1 MSVVAPRS
9 DDGSGARGPRR
20 WFGWGLLAL
29 VAALLVWV
37 LSQVNAV
44 PRLQEA
50 VKAAWAQVENT
61 YQRRA
66 DLIPN
71 LVETVK
77 GYAQQEKDVL
87 TAVVEARAKAT
98 GTTVVLDPS
107 ADPAQ
112 VQAFEQNQQAL
123 TEALARLLVVVE
135 AYPELK
141 SSEAFL
147 ALQAQLEGTENRI
160 AVARRD
166 FIAAV
171 QDYNT
176 TIRGFPGLIWALIYG
191 AEPLPSF
198 AAQPGAAEAP
208 KVNFTQ

>member
-1 MSVVAPRS
+1 MALAAPATGRS
-9 DDGSGARGPRR
+9 PRR
-20 WFGWGLLAL
+20 WVGLGLLAL
-29 VAALLVWV
+29 LAILLVWV
-37 LSQVNAV
+37 LSQINTV

-50 VKAAWAQVENT
+50 VRAAWAEVENT

-71 LVETVK
+71 LVETVR
-77 GYAQQEKDVL
+77 GFAAQEKDVL

-98 GTTVVLDPS
+98 QAAPPADLAG
-107 ADPAQ
+107 DPAALAAWEES
-112 VQAFEQNQQAL
+112 QAAL
-123 TEALARLLVVVE
+123 GQALARLLVVVE

-141 SSEAFL
+141 SSENFL

-176 TIRGFPGLIWALIYG
+176 AIRTFPGLLWALVYG
-191 AEPLPSF
+191 AQPMATF
-198 AAQPGAAEAP
+198 AAQPGAAAAP
-208 KVNFTQ
+208 KVDLTQ

>member
-1 MSVVAPRS
+1 MSALAPRS
-9 DDGSGARGPRR
+9 GGDSGGRSPRR
-20 WFGWGLLAL
+20 WLGWGLLAL

-37 LSQVNAV
+37 LSQINSI
-44 PRLQEA
+44 PRLQEG
-50 VKAAWAQVENT
+50 VSAAWAEVENT

-98 GTTVVLDPS
+98 QTTLPADVVS
-107 ADPAQ
+107 DPALL
-112 VQAFEQNQQAL
+112 QAYEQSQQAL
-123 TEALARLLVVVE
+123 GQALARLLVVVE

-141 SSEAFL
+141 SSENFL
-147 ALQAQLEGTENRI
+147 VLQAQLEGTENRI

-171 QDYNT
+171 QAYNT
-176 TIRGFPGLIWALIYG
+176 AVRTFPGLLWAMIYG